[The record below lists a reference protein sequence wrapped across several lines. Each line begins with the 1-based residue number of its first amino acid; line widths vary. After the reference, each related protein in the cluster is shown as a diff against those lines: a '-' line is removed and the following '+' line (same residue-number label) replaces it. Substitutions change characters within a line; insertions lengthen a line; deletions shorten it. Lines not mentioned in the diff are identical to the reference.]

1 MRFFR
6 EFSVRLCRNYF
17 RSPAGGPSIGSFDLL
32 GWFIPR
38 EDGSEPNRD
47 WANRLYKGLAP
58 ADACNSLIER
68 VPCKEREKRTD
79 AELLP
84 Q

>member
-38 EDGSEPNRD
+38 EDGSEPTGTGRTASTRA
-47 WANRLYKGLAP
+47 WRPPMP
-58 ADACNSLIER
+58 ATPS
-68 VPCKEREKRTD
+68 
-79 AELLP
+79 
-84 Q
+84 